1 MTERP
6 ALAVEGNRIPSTRAL
21 MEPSNW
27 VSSNISI
34 SDALSGTNVPFDK
47 LNCPLAFVPATTVVS
62 NVNYNLSKFVSKQ

>member
-27 VSSNISI
+27 V
-34 SDALSGTNVPFDK
+34 ARGLS
-47 LNCPLAFVPATTVVS
+47 L
-62 NVNYNLSKFVSKQ
+62 LSWSYQNANES